1 MLFSPTQQHPQQLQI
16 TVLTWVA
23 GWYEEVM
30 FQGEERLIS
39 ATLPN
44 LELTVAQLIRVVSE

>member
-1 MLFSPTQQHPQQLQI
+1 LQI